1 MNDIKKKRL
10 SEFEAQIR
18 NEKPEEEQNPVL
30 IKELATIRFNYY
42 LTTFKEIFN
51 DVIEERRQII
61 KEQRTGLSAERDEF
75 MKQVGMPLNKMKTE
89 DLFKSKS

>member
-42 LTTFKEIFN
+42 LTTFKETFN

>member
-61 KEQRTGLSAERDEF
+61 KEQRTGLSAERDEL